1 MSLILVTPL
10 SHIEAAIRRYRPT
23 HMVTLLSPEHM
34 IETPEGIEAARHLR
48 LGLNDV
54 ADVLVSEDPPNE
66 KHIEELIA
74 FGRTWDGKTPM
85 LVHCWAGISRSTAA
99 SFILLCDKREPGME
113 REIANTLRY
122 RAPHAHPNPLMV
134 RLADK
139 ALDRGGRMI
148 AAIESIGRGTIVAEG
163 QTVEIPLSLDEP

>member
-10 SHIEAAIRRYRPT
+10 SHVEAAIRRYHPT

-54 ADVLVSEDPPNE
+54 ADTLVSEDPPNE
-66 KHIEELIA
+66 KHIDELIA

-134 RLADK
+134 SIADRM
-139 ALDRGGRMI
+139 LDRGGRMI

-163 QTVEIPLSLDEP
+163 QTVEIPLWPDE